1 MESGDMNDD
10 SYKRLK
16 ALEASFHRDLMSNCR
31 KYLNHIGIVSVL
43 GIIDLVKQEIVE
55 LEHATRRNVTA
66 PEEQQQE
73 TSEEVFQ

>member
-1 MESGDMNDD
+1 MSGN
-10 SYKRLK
+10 SYERLK

-43 GIIDLVKQEIVE
+43 GIIDLVKQEVVE
-55 LEHATRRNVTA
+55 LEHATKRNIPA

-73 TSEEVFQ
+73 ASEEVFH